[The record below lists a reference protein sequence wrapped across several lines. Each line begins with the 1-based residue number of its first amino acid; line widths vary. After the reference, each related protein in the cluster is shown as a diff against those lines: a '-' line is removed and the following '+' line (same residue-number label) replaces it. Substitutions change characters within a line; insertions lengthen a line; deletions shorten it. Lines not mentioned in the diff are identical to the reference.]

1 MSLLT
6 VVLFVLGFVLLIGG
20 AEILVRGA
28 VQLAQAAGV
37 SSLVIGLTVVAYGTS
52 APELA
57 VTVQSVYADPP
68 QPDLA
73 IGNVVG
79 SNISNVLLVLG
90 MAALAAPLAVSRNM
104 VRTGVPLMIAV
115 SGLVWLFGRD
125 GQISRGEGWL
135 LFGGSCVYTLVT
147 VIYSRRETRAA
158 ALRNDSDQGEAIASP
173 TPRNVARQLAL
184 ILGGFVLLT
193 LGSRWLVDGAVELAL
208 FFGVSELVIG
218 LTVVAIG
225 TSLPEVATSV
235 VAAIRGQRDIAVGN
249 VVGSNLFNLLL
260 VLGLCAAVSPQGV
273 AVSPIALRFD
283 FPIMMLVSLACLP
296 IFLVDFTIQRWE
308 GGLLLFYY
316 AAYLT
321 FLTLNA
327 TNHGALA
334 GFSWVMIWLA
344 APLTLVIFG
353 LSWSRAYRQCGVIS
367 SG

>member
-1 MSLLT
+1 MHLLT
-6 VVLFVLGFVLLIGG
+6 AILFVAGFVLMIGG

-28 VQLAQAAGV
+28 ARLAHAAGV

-57 VTVQSVYADPP
+57 VTIQSVYADPP
-68 QPDLA
+68 KPDLA

-90 MAALAAPLAVSRNM
+90 MAALAAPLAVSRNI

-115 SGLVWLFGRD
+115 SGLVWLLGRD
-125 GQISRGEGWL
+125 GQISRGEGWW
-135 LFGGSCVYTLVT
+135 LFVGSCVYTLVT
-147 VIYSRRETRAA
+147 VIHSRRETRAA
-158 ALRNDSDQGEAIASP
+158 ALRNGSDEGDAHRRVK
-173 TPRNVARQLAL
+173 TVDVAGQLGL
-184 ILGGFVLLT
+184 ILGGFALLT

-208 FFGVSELVIG
+208 FLGVSQLVVG

-235 VAAIRGQRDIAVGN
+235 VAALRGQRDIAVGN

-260 VLGLCAAVSPQGV
+260 VLGLCAAVSPRGV
-273 AVSPIALRFD
+273 AVSPVALRFD
-283 FPIMMLVSLACLP
+283 LPIMMLVSLACLP
-296 IFLVDFTIQRWE
+296 VFLVDYTIQRWE
-308 GGLLLFYY
+308 GGLFLLYY

-321 FLTLNA
+321 FLTLDA

-334 GFSWVMIWLA
+334 GFSWMVIWLA
-344 APLTLVIFG
+344 APLTLVVFAI
-353 LSWSRAYRQCGVIS
+353 SWSRAYRQFGERECK
-367 SG
+367 